1 MTTQFYEG
9 IGRRKQSTARV
20 RILSGTGN
28 MTVNGKPLEE
38 YFPRIGDKEN
48 ILGHL
53 TLPALTVKIMM
64 SLLKWKVV
72 ALLANPIL

>member
-1 MTTQFYEG
+1 MAAQYYEG

-28 MTVNGKPLEE
+28 ITVNGKPLEE

-48 ILGHL
+48 ILGPL
-53 TLPALTVKIMM
+53 TQPVLTVKFMM
-64 SLLKWKVV
+64 
-72 ALLANPIL
+72 